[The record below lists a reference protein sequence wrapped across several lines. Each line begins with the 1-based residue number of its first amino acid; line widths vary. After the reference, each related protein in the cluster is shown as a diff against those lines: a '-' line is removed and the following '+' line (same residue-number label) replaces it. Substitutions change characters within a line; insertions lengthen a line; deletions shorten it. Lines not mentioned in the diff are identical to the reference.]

1 MQSTFTL
8 AGVPSVLTVYFLV
21 MLAFNFFYVT
31 FPVFAIETLEW
42 SLPEIGVFFTVM
54 GLAMVL
60 VQGQFLGWVS
70 RYVPEKPLILVG
82 SVVLAASFWLF
93 NSRSNSAIYAAV
105 ALMALGNG
113 VMWPSVMS
121 VLSKL
126 AGQTYQGAVQ
136 GFAGS
141 LGAVASIVGLALG
154 GMLYANFGARVFW
167 ASAVVILVAAL
178 TGLTVTT
185 PVAERA

>member
-1 MQSTFTL
+1 
-8 AGVPSVLTVYFLV
+8 
-21 MLAFNFFYVT
+21 
-31 FPVFAIETLEW
+31 
-42 SLPEIGVFFTVM
+42 
-54 GLAMVL
+54 
-60 VQGQFLGWVS
+60 
-70 RYVPEKPLILVG
+70 
-82 SVVLAASFWLF
+82 
-93 NSRSNSAIYAAV
+93 
-105 ALMALGNG
+105 MALGNG